1 MSLDGGYILARAN
14 STARPFVCRAARLRP
29 RWQVIARFGTYSAAL
44 AALAEML
51 R

>member
-1 MSLDGGYILARAN
+1 MEGDCYILARAN

-29 RWQVIARFGTYSAAL
+29 TWLVISRHGTYSAAL
-44 AALAEML
+44 AALAEYL